1 MDSALL
7 DIEDQI
13 LDKLIGKFI
22 SVVKDDKRM
31 ELVTN
36 VAKSINADISDEQ
49 IGEIYKDMNDL
60 SPITPQLINQDVEDI
75 MINNTKNIFVYDS
88 KVGQKKL
95 ESGFEDRE
103 QLARFVKKMK
113 LYTTNQAAG
122 GNIQDIHLP
131 TGSRS
136 NVIYSPEGYDITI
149 RNFKKQTLSV
159 IDLVNSGTFDYSIAA
174 RLWLYMDGF
183 RVRPANI
190 LIGGMPAAGKT
201 TLLNSLLSFTRPEQ
215 RIIAIEETRELDMSM
230 QENAV
235 SLETNNEM
243 PMVELVKN
251 SLRMRPDLVIIGEVR
266 GEEANDMIT
275 AMNIGKI
282 ALGTIH
288 SSSTRDIINRLEHS
302 PMNVPKDIIPVID
315 ALMVVSNV
323 WENGKPH
330 RKVIQISEITGIETQ
345 ILLSDLYKFDYKT
358 HKASPILPS
367 VQYRDLLS
375 GIMGVPPSDILAEEN
390 VRAAI
395 LAQLNRIGKRDIRSI
410 SEIVRDYYAE
420 PDATLKK
427 IGLPQLQPIVRL

>member
-1 MDSALL
+1 MDGALL

-22 SVVKDDKRM
+22 SVVKDDKRK

-36 VAKSINADISDEQ
+36 VAKSINADISDQQ
-49 IGEIYKDMNDL
+49 IDEIYKDMNDL

-330 RKVIQISEITGIETQ
+330 RKVIQISEITGI
-345 ILLSDLYKFDYKT
+345 
-358 HKASPILPS
+358 
-367 VQYRDLLS
+367 
-375 GIMGVPPSDILAEEN
+375 
-390 VRAAI
+390 
-395 LAQLNRIGKRDIRSI
+395 
-410 SEIVRDYYAE
+410 
-420 PDATLKK
+420 
-427 IGLPQLQPIVRL
+427 

>member
-1 MDSALL
+1 
-7 DIEDQI
+7 
-13 LDKLIGKFI
+13 
-22 SVVKDDKRM
+22 M

-60 SPITPQLINQDVEDI
+60 SPITPQLINQDIEDI

>member
-22 SVVKDDKRM
+22 SVVKEDKRK

-323 WENGKPH
+323 WENGKPR

>member
-60 SPITPQLINQDVEDI
+60 SPITPQLINQDIEDI

>member
-1 MDSALL
+1 
-7 DIEDQI
+7 
-13 LDKLIGKFI
+13 
-22 SVVKDDKRM
+22 
-31 ELVTN
+31 
-36 VAKSINADISDEQ
+36 
-49 IGEIYKDMNDL
+49 
-60 SPITPQLINQDVEDI
+60 
-75 MINNTKNIFVYDS
+75 
-88 KVGQKKL
+88 
-95 ESGFEDRE
+95 
-103 QLARFVKKMK
+103 
-113 LYTTNQAAG
+113 
-122 GNIQDIHLP
+122 
-131 TGSRS
+131 
-136 NVIYSPEGYDITI
+136 
-149 RNFKKQTLSV
+149 
-159 IDLVNSGTFDYSIAA
+159 
-174 RLWLYMDGF
+174 
-183 RVRPANI
+183 
-190 LIGGMPAAGKT
+190 
-201 TLLNSLLSFTRPEQ
+201 
-215 RIIAIEETRELDMSM
+215 
-230 QENAV
+230 
-235 SLETNNEM
+235 
-243 PMVELVKN
+243 
-251 SLRMRPDLVIIGEVR
+251 
-266 GEEANDMIT
+266 MIT

>member
-22 SVVKDDKRM
+22 SVVKEDKRK

-60 SPITPQLINQDVEDI
+60 SPITPQLINQDIEDI

>member
-1 MDSALL
+1 MDGALL

-22 SVVKDDKRM
+22 SVVKDDKRK

-36 VAKSINADISDEQ
+36 VAKSINADISDQQ
-49 IGEIYKDMNDL
+49 IDEIYKDMNDL

>member
-1 MDSALL
+1 M

-22 SVVKDDKRM
+22 SVVKDDKRK

-36 VAKSINADISDEQ
+36 VAKSINADISDQQ
-49 IGEIYKDMNDL
+49 IDEIYKDMNDL